1 MTVSARPQIPTH
13 QITVIREYPSDLYL
27 CDKGIVGVS
36 IYSVCKFETAR
47 SSYTNHK
54 MSTICQ
60 ARRCKEGPK
69 YKVDLSGTQGSFHI
83 ELECEATCLPGKRLC
98 NECITAQK
106 QGKHKNQSKSWQGFI
121 GEEFPEWSRIV
132 GSVKYLAK
140 LKERGLPIPEDMG
153 RPKKVVEEVAAAK
166 EVAAPK
172 EKKPRA
178 KRAIKIKDEVVEPVA
193 LSIKEP
199 VQIKAIESIQST
211 LHDVDVHVI
220 KVRKFEIHGHSYYLD
235 SNKYKLYKVGSDK
248 KPGAY
253 HGRWNPEKEEIDTSF
268 PDSDRE
274 A

>member
-1 MTVSARPQIPTH
+1 MAYAMAT
-13 QITVIREYPSDLYL
+13 
-27 CDKGIVGVS
+27 
-36 IYSVCKFETAR
+36 
-47 SSYTNHK
+47 
-54 MSTICQ
+54 CQ
-60 ARRCKEGPK
+60 ARRCKEGEK

-83 ELECEATCLPGKRLC
+83 ELSCEGICLSGKRVC
-98 NECITAQK
+98 KECLQNQH

-132 GSVKYLAK
+132 GSAKYLAK

-153 RPKKVVEEVAAAK
+153 KPKKVVAVTETTESVAP
-166 EVAAPK
+166 VK

-178 KRAIKIKDEVVEPVA
+178 KKAIKSKDEVVEAAPTTTAPAKV
-193 LSIKEP
+193 P
-199 VQIKAIESIQST
+199 VQIKAIESTQST
-211 LHDVDVHVI
+211 LQDIDIQVI
-220 KVRKFEIHGHSYYLD
+220 KVRKFEIDGRSYFLD

-274 A
+274 I

>member
-1 MTVSARPQIPTH
+1 
-13 QITVIREYPSDLYL
+13 
-27 CDKGIVGVS
+27 
-36 IYSVCKFETAR
+36 
-47 SSYTNHK
+47 
-54 MSTICQ
+54 MSTKCQ
-60 ARRCKEGPK
+60 ARRCKESAK
-69 YKVDLSGTQGSFHI
+69 YKVDLSGTQGSFHL
-83 ELECEATCLPGKRLC
+83 ELECEETCLPGKRLC

-140 LKERGLPIPEDMG
+140 LKERGLPIPEMG
-153 RPKKVVEEVAAAK
+153 KPKKVAE

-172 EKKPRA
+172 EKKPRS

-193 LSIKEP
+193 ATVKEP

-274 A
+274 